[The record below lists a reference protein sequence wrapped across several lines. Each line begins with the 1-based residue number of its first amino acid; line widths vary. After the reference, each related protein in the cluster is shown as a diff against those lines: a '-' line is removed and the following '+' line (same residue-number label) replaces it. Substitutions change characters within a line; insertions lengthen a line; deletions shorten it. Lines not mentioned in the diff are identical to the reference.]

1 MFQPFP
7 FKAGC
12 VERRVMSFQLNYCI
26 MLFVIVSSAALLHCT
41 ANVNLTNT
49 RCALDYLRL
58 DSPYCALC
66 SHKQTHHAKF
76 LLSFHSKSQRFV
88 QISRLIQRQKFAC
101 IDMDIFIQCPK
112 SLQMHSRWFKLHKCC
127 FHQKIMTMFSPMLNK
142 CSDE

>member
-1 MFQPFP
+1 
-7 FKAGC
+7 
-12 VERRVMSFQLNYCI
+12 MSFQLNYCI

-88 QISRLIQRQKFAC
+88 QIFRLIQRQKFAC
-101 IDMDIFIQCPK
+101 IDMDIFIQSHCRCIADGSNFTNVAFIK
-112 SLQMHSRWFKLHKCC
+112 K
-127 FHQKIMTMFSPMLNK
+127 
-142 CSDE
+142 